1 MRHQI
6 ASAAAFVTLA
16 ASILGLVFSIWSVRH
31 LFLSASIQLHHE
43 GTIHL
48 QNTLIAF
55 CASTALFLVFTAI
68 MKRLPEFAF
77 RIDPDTAAAVRGLPD
92 LVFLT
97 ACLYLFKLLIA
108 NEAFV
113 SLFAQKDL
121 SVHAIEIV
129 MFPESNWFDPVMVI
143 TTASLL
149 FLAISAL
156 LLMTVPGKTGNGEEN
171 KEV

>member
-1 MRHQI
+1 MRQRI
-6 ASAAAFVTLA
+6 INTAAFVTLA
-16 ASILGLVFSIWSVRH
+16 ASILGLVFSTWSVRH

-55 CASTALFLVFTAI
+55 CTSTVLFLVFTAL
-68 MKRLPEFAF
+68 MKRSPEFAF
-77 RIDPDTAAAVRGLPD
+77 KIDPDTAAAVRGLPD

-121 SVHAIEIV
+121 SVHATEIV
-129 MFPESNWFDPVMVI
+129 MFPESNWLDPSIVI
-143 TTASLL
+143 TTACLL
-149 FLAISAL
+149 LLAISAL
-156 LLMTVPGKTGNGEEN
+156 LLMTMPGETGNGEEN